1 MVRFESWPS
10 WPLAGLQV
18 GALMVLGGSRMADGT
33 APRTGPTL
41 TVDATGHRCLVDW
54 ERRTMRSNQASSST
68 DDGASTTRLC
78 RVDYDLSTVRWWR
91 RGVENGGDVGSV
103 VLCLGTPPQLTSG
116 RRTKNGP
123 GADGKTRH
131 AWGKRG
137 EADDFT
143 GGAARSTPVHMFA
156 FQSRADADA
165 AVAAMVRAMPGMN
178 RTEAP
183 AGSPMLH
190 QIENAD
196 VAAFANAANA
206 NTAVRPGV
214 HLGKRGR
221 PDGRVLMPPRKRYE
235 FGGDDDPGFDPG

>member
-1 MVRFESWPS
+1 MVRFES

-18 GALMVLGGSRMADGT
+18 GALTVLGGSRMADGT
-33 APRTGPTL
+33 TPRTGPTL
-41 TVDATGHRCLVDW
+41 TVDATGHRCLVEW
-54 ERRTMRSNQASSST
+54 ERRTRTSNQASSST

-103 VLCLGTPPQLTSG
+103 VLCLGTPPLLTSG
-116 RRTKNGP
+116 RRTK

-178 RTEAP
+178 RVEAP
-183 AGSPMLH
+183 AGSPMMH

-196 VAAFANAANA
+196 VVAFAEAAA
-206 NTAVRPGV
+206 NTAVRPGW
-214 HLGKRGR
+214 LGKRDR

>member
-1 MVRFESWPS
+1 MRFESWPS

-18 GALMVLGGSRMADGT
+18 GALTVLGGSRMADGT

-41 TVDATGHRCLVDW
+41 TVDATGHRCLVEW

-91 RGVENGGDVGSV
+91 RGVEGGGDVGSV
-103 VLCLGTPPQLTSG
+103 VLCLDTPPQLTSG
-116 RRTKNGP
+116 RRTKSGP

-178 RTEAP
+178 RVEAP
-183 AGSPMLH
+183 AGSPMMH

-196 VAAFANAANA
+196 VVAFAEAAA
-206 NTAVRPGV
+206 NTAVRPGW
-214 HLGKRGR
+214 LGKRDR

-235 FGGDDDPGFDPG
+235 FGGDDDPGFDPE

>member
-1 MVRFESWPS
+1 M
-10 WPLAGLQV
+10 
-18 GALMVLGGSRMADGT
+18 GALTVLGSRMADGT
-33 APRTGPTL
+33 TPRTGPTL

-54 ERRTMRSNQASSST
+54 ERRTMRSNQACSST

-91 RGVENGGDVGSV
+91 RGVEGGGDVGSV
-103 VLCLGTPPQLTSG
+103 VLCLDTPPQLTSG
-116 RRTKNGP
+116 RRTKSGP

-183 AGSPMLH
+183 AGSPMMH

-196 VAAFANAANA
+196 VVAFAEAAA
-206 NTAVRPGV
+206 NTAVRPGW
-214 HLGKRGR
+214 LGKRDR

-235 FGGDDDPGFDPG
+235 FGGDDDPGFDPE

>member
-1 MVRFESWPS
+1 MVRFES

-18 GALMVLGGSRMADGT
+18 GALTVLGGSRMADGT
-33 APRTGPTL
+33 TPRTGPTL
-41 TVDATGHRCLVDW
+41 TVDATGHRCLVEW
-54 ERRTMRSNQASSST
+54 ERRTRTSNQACSST

-103 VLCLGTPPQLTSG
+103 VLCLGTPPLLTSG
-116 RRTKNGP
+116 RRTK

-156 FQSRADADA
+156 FQSRADADG
-165 AVAAMVRAMPGMN
+165 AVAAMIRAMPGMN

-183 AGSPMLH
+183 AGSPMMH

-196 VAAFANAANA
+196 VVAFAEAAA
-206 NTAVRPGV
+206 NTAVRPGW
-214 HLGKRGR
+214 LGKRDR